1 MTKRTRGVTQ
11 KSSRRTML
19 VDGVMSALKSD
30 YIFQTLDYRNRSE
43 SYLKQYMHRP
53 LLKAVEGLH
62 STLNPSLSRI
72 TIEKKAKASLLWE
85 GDVQT
90 TINNIRFLGVQ
101 HRPDFVVQ
109 IDGLPIAV
117 EVKRGQ
123 AGSAIREGV
132 GQSLV
137 YAASS
142 DFDFVVYLFVDTSK
156 DKKVQRAVQKDL
168 DSAFVESLWNNYNVR
183 FEVV

>member
-1 MTKRTRGVTQ
+1 MSKRARGVTQ
-11 KSSRRTML
+11 KSARRTVL

-30 YIFQTLDYRNRSE
+30 YIFQTLDYRRRSE
-43 SYLKQYMHRP
+43 NYLKQYMHRP
-53 LLKAVEGLH
+53 LLKAVERLH
-62 STLNPSLSRI
+62 STLSPSLSRS
-72 TIEKKAKASLLWE
+72 TIEKKAKNSLLWE

-90 TINNIRFLGVQ
+90 TINNIRFLGAQ

-109 IDGLPIAV
+109 IDGLRIAV

-123 AGSAIREGV
+123 AGSAIREGI

-137 YAASS
+137 YAASRH
-142 DFDFVVYLFVDTSK
+142 FDFVVYLFVDTSK
-156 DKKVQRAVQKDL
+156 DKKVQRSMQEDR

-183 FEVV
+183 FEIV